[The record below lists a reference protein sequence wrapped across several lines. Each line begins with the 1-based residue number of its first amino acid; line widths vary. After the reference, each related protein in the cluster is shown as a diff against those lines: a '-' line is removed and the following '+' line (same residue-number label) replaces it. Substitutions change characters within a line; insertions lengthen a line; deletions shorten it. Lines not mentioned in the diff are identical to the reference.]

1 MKNKQVNKKSLSP
14 FPHNMAELRRSGS
27 RGYNTARLLVLVIYI
42 RSRLF
47 LESYTSTFNNKSH
60 WLKLVKGKGG
70 ISFPQI
76 SVEIFIVSQLLEF
89 NLEFKNLPFPYRL
102 ISFRDRISEDS
113 HGYVHFSFV
122 Y

>member
-14 FPHNMAELRRSGS
+14 FPHNMAELRRRGS
-27 RGYNTARLLVLVIYI
+27 RGYNTARLLVLVVYI
-42 RSRLF
+42 VLVYFWNRI
-47 LESYTSTFNNKSH
+47 NKSH

-76 SVEIFIVSQLLEF
+76 SVEIFIVLQLSEF

-102 ISFRDRISEDS
+102 ISFRDRKSEDS
-113 HGYVHFSFV
+113 HGYVDF
-122 Y
+122 

>member
-1 MKNKQVNKKSLSP
+1 MKNKQEKSFSLPSQYGRAQTER
-14 FPHNMAELRRSGS
+14 FTWLQYCQIIGLGR
-27 RGYNTARLLVLVIYI
+27 IY

-76 SVEIFIVSQLLEF
+76 SVEIFIVLQLLEF

-102 ISFRDRISEDS
+102 ISFRDRKSEDS
-113 HGYVHFSFV
+113 HGYVDF
-122 Y
+122 

>member
-1 MKNKQVNKKSLSP
+1 MKNKQEKSFSLPSQYGRAQTER
-14 FPHNMAELRRSGS
+14 FTWLQYCQIIGLGR
-27 RGYNTARLLVLVIYI
+27 IY

-60 WLKLVKGKGG
+60 WLKLVKGKDG

-102 ISFRDRISEDS
+102 ISFRDRKSEDS

>member
-27 RGYNTARLLVLVIYI
+27 RGYNTARLLVLVVC
-42 RSRLF
+42 SRLF

-76 SVEIFIVSQLLEF
+76 SVDIFIVSQLSEF

-102 ISFRDRISEDS
+102 ISFRDRKSEDS
-113 HGYVHFSFV
+113 HGYVDF
-122 Y
+122 